1 MLKQQSVF
9 LAIYLLYS
17 LTNIVKS
24 PNDLPDKVISV
35 NNLRG
40 VFEESGG
47 NIGILL
53 PHITYEIS
61 DSFAAFQIPLFQII
75 NKLLLASVGK
85 DIKNTF
91 RSGIG
96 NDALIFD
103 IAGIALKFVDSEYMK
118 KLFGGVKLSISKN
131 RMTVETDKFTDLAT
145 EVKEHSHL
153 SLSMI

>member
-9 LAIYLLYS
+9 LSIYLLYS

-75 NKLLLASVGK
+75 NKLLLTSVGK
-85 DIKNTF
+85 NIKNTF
-91 RSGIG
+91 RSWIG

-103 IAGIALKFVDSEYMK
+103 TAGIALKFVDGEYVR
-118 KLFGGVKLSISKN
+118 KLFGTREAQYIENPYNCGN
-131 RMTVETDKFTDLAT
+131 RQINGFSDRSERTFT
-145 EVKEHSHL
+145 S
-153 SLSMI
+153 